1 MGLMADLFS
10 RSFMCKTKCHEKNG
24 LSHSFSPFPPFVF
37 LDMITI
43 GIVEDDEQIR
53 HGIQTYLNKQPGF
66 TCDRTYG
73 SVEELLKGL
82 RSGDIPNVLIMD
94 IGLPG
99 MSGID
104 GMKIVKEKYS
114 EIDIVV
120 FSVYNDSKRIFD
132 SLCAGATGYLLKNT
146 PLEEIK
152 EGIEL
157 LASGGSPMSPQIARK
172 VIEHFGQ
179 QNTKKK
185 EIESPLS
192 AKEKEIVVGL
202 VDGLSYKLIAD
213 RMNISIET
221 VRFHIKNIYRKLH
234 VHGKAEVISKSL
246 KGEI

>member
-1 MGLMADLFS
+1 
-10 RSFMCKTKCHEKNG
+10 
-24 LSHSFSPFPPFVF
+24 
-37 LDMITI
+37 MIRI

-53 HGIQTYLNKQPGF
+53 LGIQTYLNQQAGLSCP
-66 TCDRTYG
+66 TTYG
-73 SVEELLKGL
+73 AVEELLRDMPL
-82 RSGDIPNVLIMD
+82 AEPPQVLIMD

-104 GMKIVKEKYS
+104 GMKIIKEKYPD
-114 EIDIVV
+114 IDIVV
-120 FSVYNDSKRIFD
+120 FSVYNDPKRIFD

-157 LASGGSPMSPQIARK
+157 LAQGGSPMSPQIARK
-172 VIEHFGQ
+172 VIEHFSP
-179 QNTKKK
+179 NKKK
-185 EIESPLS
+185 EPTSPLS

>member
-1 MGLMADLFS
+1 MVL
-10 RSFMCKTKCHEKNG
+10 
-24 LSHSFSPFPPFVF
+24 
-37 LDMITI
+37 I

-53 HGIQTYLNKQPGF
+53 QGIQTFLNRQEGF
-66 TCDRTYG
+66 ACDWSYG
-73 SVEELLKGL
+73 SVEDLLKGL
-82 RSGDIPNVLIMD
+82 RSGNIPNVLIMD

-99 MSGID
+99 MSGIE
-104 GMKIVKEKYS
+104 GMKIVKERHPD
-114 EIDIVV
+114 IDIVV
-120 FSVYNDSKRIFD
+120 FSVYNDPKRIFD
-132 SLCAGATGYLLKNT
+132 SLVAGATGYLLKNT

-157 LASGGSPMSPQIARK
+157 LANGGSPMSPQIARK
-172 VIEHFGQ
+172 VIEYFGKP
-179 QNTKKK
+179 NASKKK
-185 EIESPLS
+185 EVESPLS
-192 AKEKEIVVGL
+192 SKEKEIVVGL

>member
-1 MGLMADLFS
+1 MVL
-10 RSFMCKTKCHEKNG
+10 
-24 LSHSFSPFPPFVF
+24 
-37 LDMITI
+37 I

-53 HGIQTYLNKQPGF
+53 QGIQTFLNRQEGF
-66 TCDRTYG
+66 TCDWSYG
-73 SVEELLKGL
+73 SVEDLLKGL
-82 RSGDIPNVLIMD
+82 RSGNVPNVLIMD

-99 MSGID
+99 MSGIE
-104 GMKIVKEKYS
+104 GMKIVKERHP

-120 FSVYNDSKRIFD
+120 FSVYNDPKRIFD
-132 SLCAGATGYLLKNT
+132 SLLAGATGYLLKNT

-157 LASGGSPMSPQIARK
+157 LANGGSPMSPQIARK
-172 VIEHFGQ
+172 VIEYFGKP
-179 QNTKKK
+179 NAVKKK
-185 EIESPLS
+185 EVESPLS
-192 AKEKEIVVGL
+192 SKEKEIVVGL